1 MADIVSTAPPSISQ
15 SSPPVLRT
23 RGVVLT
29 PGDLTDSN
37 WPERAHRAGLTTI
50 ALHPTPEQVVP
61 FVQSEAGEAFLSECE
76 QWGLRVE
83 YELHALRYLLPRALF
98 QNNRCLF
105 RMSETG
111 ERVPEGNLCVHS
123 QEAVEIVCQNAIA
136 LSRLLRPSTGRYFL
150 WGDDAAPWCRCPKCR
165 GLSDSEQALIM
176 ANRLVRALRQEESQ
190 AQVAHLAYHNTLAAP
205 RRVQPEAG
213 VFLEYAPI
221 HRRYDIPY
229 SQQNAAGD
237 KDSLAALDANL
248 SVFGADD
255 AQVLEYWLDAS
266 LFSGWKR
273 PAVRLPWDGS
283 VFVSDVA
290 TYRSRGIRHITSFSV
305 YLDAQYVACYGEPP
319 LDEYGAGLL
328 GSRQP

>member
-1 MADIVSTAPPSISQ
+1 MADTALTTP
-15 SSPPVLRT
+15 SSPSVLGT

-29 PGDLTDSN
+29 PGDLTDRN

-76 QWGLRVE
+76 QWGLQVE
-83 YELHALRYLLPRALF
+83 YELHALGYLLPRALF
-98 QNNRCLF
+98 QSNPSLF

-111 ERVPEGNLCVHS
+111 QRVPDGNLCVHS
-123 QEAVEIVCQNAIA
+123 QQALEIVSRNAIT
-136 LSRLLRPSTGRYFL
+136 LSRVLRPSTGRYFL
-150 WGDDAAPWCRCPKCR
+150 WGDDAAPWCRCPRCR
-165 GLSDSEQALIM
+165 ELSDSEQALMM
-176 ANRLVRALRQEESQ
+176 ANRLVGALRQEESQ
-190 AQVAHLAYHNTLAAP
+190 ATVAHLAYHNTLAAP
-205 RRVQPEAG
+205 RLVQPEAG

-229 SQQNAAGD
+229 SLQNESGD
-237 KDSLAALDANL
+237 ADGIAALDANL
-248 SVFGADD
+248 SLFGVHG

-273 PAVRLPWDGS
+273 PALRLPWNGS
-283 VFVSDVA
+283 VFVSDVE
-290 TYRSRGIRHITSFSV
+290 TYRSRGIRHITSFAV
-305 YLDAQYVACYGEPP
+305 YLDAEYVACYDEPP

-328 GSRQP
+328 RGWQP